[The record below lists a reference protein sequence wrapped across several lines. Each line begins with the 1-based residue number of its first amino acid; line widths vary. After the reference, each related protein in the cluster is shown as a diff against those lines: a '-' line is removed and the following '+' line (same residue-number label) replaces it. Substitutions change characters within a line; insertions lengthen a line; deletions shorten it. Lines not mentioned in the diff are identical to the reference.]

1 MWSFSFI
8 FGHQLKLGG
17 GDDDDG
23 DNSGIILRMLSN
35 CTVVQGRMLK

>member
-17 GDDDDG
+17 ADDDDDDY
-23 DNSGIILRMLSN
+23 DNSGII
-35 CTVVQGRMLK
+35 QGCFPTEQLYRVEW